1 MELGLEQT
9 RIVVARAVDTA
20 NIHIVLV
27 NVALRFVV
35 LGIVLAFVL
44 IVLVLVLALRLIVLV
59 LTPAVVGMIIATGM
73 IITTRRLDGGAIHHQ
88 IYSKAE
94 LYDWKA
100 TA

>member
-59 LTPAVVGMIIATGM
+59 LTPAVVGMIIATG
-73 IITTRRLDGGAIHHQ
+73 RLDGGAIHHQ